1 MSLQFMKARALLSIA
16 VLFFCFCAIEA
27 QETENKLA
35 AADQRQIIGILLND
49 KFKSS
54 PAEAIYLST
63 ANIPKEIQKNFP
75 TVKNK
80 PIRLIAPQTSESAE
94 VCAYEFG
101 EFQFIEKF
109 VSVSFGNCREGLA
122 YDFIKEGDR
131 WKSVAST
138 VTRQLFY

>member
-1 MSLQFMKARALLSIA
+1 MKSRALLSIA
-16 VLFFCFCAIEA
+16 VLFFCFCAING

-54 PAEAIYLST
+54 PEETIYLST
-63 ANIPKEIQKNFP
+63 ANISEVIQKDFP

-80 PIRLIAPQTSESAE
+80 TIRLVAPQTSESAE

-122 YDFIKEGDR
+122 YDFIKDGDR
-131 WKSVAST
+131 WKGVSST